1 MMTCTL
7 MISTAIEIPP
17 SVVPCSAAVSHSKI
31 MPFMTHRPS
40 TPEPKT
46 TSRPGWLEGNRRERF
61 PSTMRGGIVVYA
73 IFQGLMLSQ
82 RSAAQIPRACA
93 DRQSL
98 EQMTCCPVTDDGVC
112 GEDAERGECD
122 AVNFERHRNDTTD
135 VRVNWP
141 HYYTRVCKCSGNFG
155 GYDCSRCAYGY
166 YGKDCASRAIIP
178 QRGGMG
184 GFRCRSGEDQDLGFG
199 LCGRVGGADAGS
211 RRPEHGQRQSL
222 RLYDLESSLC
232 SKGFF

>member
-73 IFQGLMLSQ
+73 IFLGLMLFQ

-141 HYYTRVCKCSGNFG
+141 HYYTLQVQRELRRLRLQPMRVRILRKRLRFQSNHSPETQSGISARRNGRISLPFWG
-155 GYDCSRCAYGY
+155 GPRPGIRAMWSCWRSRC
-166 YGKDCASRAIIP
+166 REP
-178 QRGGMG
+178 
-184 GFRCRSGEDQDLGFG
+184 
-199 LCGRVGGADAGS
+199 
-211 RRPEHGQRQSL
+211 PT
-222 RLYDLESSLC
+222 
-232 SKGFF
+232 